1 MRRKLEVRI
10 SFAPTRLSATYL
22 RTAYEQVLPVKKA
35 WISESRNAS
44 EHDQAG
50 STQKQD
56 SKKGKAS

>member
-1 MRRKLEVRI
+1 MRRKLEVRV

-35 WISESRNAS
+35 SISESRHAS
-44 EHDQAG
+44 EHGQTG
-50 STQKQD
+50 STQKQH